1 MKEVYPDIFQITV
14 KGFLSRLRPEVNV
27 FVIAGPNGLVF
38 DAGFGTRGVGRFV
51 VSEIKK
57 IEKLYCDSGRE
68 FKLER
73 VMASHSHGDHYPGMV
88 YLREKLGL
96 KIIVTDKIG
105 ESISHRKK
113 YRRKYERHQADE
125 WYTSYGFLRTFFRKG
140 TVLIVRFLFHM
151 FFGFKF
157 ITDPDIILSDTGSI
171 TVNGATWQIIP
182 APGHALD
189 HIHLYQKE
197 AGLMFVGDNVLR
209 GVTPWLGPPESDLKE
224 YLNSLEAIL
233 NTDNLTMLL
242 CGHGSPVTEPYKRV
256 TRLRRYRLDRV
267 DDLYDIVSGSGTEGI
282 TFNEMV
288 DTVYMNESGFKKNLG
303 SGWIAITL
311 KHLEREGKIKWK
323 FHGKKIRLY
332 DAEEFKS

>member
-14 KGFLSRLRPEVNV
+14 KGLLSRLRPEVNV
-27 FVIAGPNGLVF
+27 FVIAGPDGLVF
-38 DAGFGTRGVGRFV
+38 DAGFGTRGVGRFI

-57 IEKLYCDSGRE
+57 IEKLYRDSGRK

-88 YLREKLGL
+88 YLRKELGL
-96 KIIVTDKIG
+96 KIVVTDKIA

-113 YRRKYERHQADE
+113 YRKKYEGQQVDE
-125 WYTSYGFLRTFFRKG
+125 WYSNYGFFRTIFRNISM
-140 TVLIVRFLFHM
+140 LFIRFLFQM
-151 FFGFKF
+151 LFGFRF
-157 ITDPDIILSDTGSI
+157 ISDPDIVLPDTGTIS
-171 TVNGATWQIIP
+171 VNGRDWQLIP
-182 APGHALD
+182 APGHAFD
-189 HIHLYQKE
+189 HIHLHNIE

-224 YLNSLEAIL
+224 YIMSLESIL
-233 NTDNLTMLL
+233 NTKGLNMLL

-256 TRLRRYRLDRV
+256 RRLQRYRLDRV

-282 TFNEMV
+282 TFNEVV
-288 DTVYMNESGFKKNLG
+288 DAIYMNESGFKKNLG

-311 KHLEREGKIKWK
+311 KHLEREGRIKWK
-323 FHGKKIRLY
+323 LSGKRIRLY
-332 DAEEFKS
+332 DSEECIS